1 MANGKL
7 TPDREID
14 AEPERDVFLFSSST
28 EILEPRT
35 VSAMDRHMGLFHMPA
50 FRAVAAEAG
59 GPSEATCTTGAAVL
73 DANGDGRPDVVLA
86 TMKAPNVLLLN
97 NIGEGQ
103 DVATI
108 AASDFT
114 RWTFPGS
121 HAANTQ
127 NGQNAHCVVAFDA
140 DNDGDVDVFFGTT
153 GTEYNQLWRNDGS
166 GVFTLDT
173 NYGSLQQ
180 HPEDVYAAVA
190 MDANGDG
197 WLDLYLVCGPR
208 IDTESPDPDNVPN
221 RLFLNDGAGNFVYH
235 DSGDA
240 ELATPCS
247 AAVALDIDLDGDL
260 DLFVTTGGQG
270 GNPSV
275 DNAILINDGSGLF
288 TLRES
293 SEGTRT
299 GYRSTDVKAADLDG
313 DGDMDLI
320 VTNRRQTSIKV
331 ENDLLI
337 NDGQGNFSHVSLCN
351 EANDLSN
358 RIKRSLCEFWSV
370 TQSLPFDANGDG
382 AEDILFLT
390 HGNYGAIL
398 ALNWG
403 STSTFTVANANDV
416 SRLMARTYDAV
427 TADFNSD
434 GKDDLY
440 VANLNL
446 ENELL
451 LGDGSGRFKWAPDH
465 IARESLEGRHTHTVG
480 TADLNG
486 DGLPDLYIVNFEQ
499 PNQIFLNAGGG
510 SFVEVSG
517 GVATDCPAT
526 PCARTHGVTI
536 FDANGDGRPD
546 IYVLEESPG
555 SNSLFINTHM
565 NTGSPVET
573 DVGFTE
579 ETGGD
584 IRAPTPSESQGK
596 SMEAVAFD
604 ANGNGKMDLFVV
616 NEVYYQL
623 LTNDGDGHFETA
635 FTSDDYTSLAQQ
647 KHVLRG
653 ALAFDV
659 DNGKWANRSDPIP
672 YVCVCALN
680 RAALSHT
687 LLMPDSC
694 ALL

>member
-59 GPSEATCTTGAAVL
+59 GPSDATCTTGAAVL
-73 DANGDGRPDVVLA
+73 
-86 TMKAPNVLLLN
+86 
-97 NIGEGQ
+97 
-103 DVATI
+103 
-108 AASDFT
+108 
-114 RWTFPGS
+114 
-121 HAANTQ
+121 
-127 NGQNAHCVVAFDA
+127 
-140 DNDGDVDVFFGTT
+140 
-153 GTEYNQLWRNDGS
+153 
-166 GVFTLDT
+166 
-173 NYGSLQQ
+173 
-180 HPEDVYAAVA
+180 
-190 MDANGDG
+190 
-197 WLDLYLVCGPR
+197 
-208 IDTESPDPDNVPN
+208 
-221 RLFLNDGAGNFVYH
+221 
-235 DSGDA
+235 
-240 ELATPCS
+240 
-247 AAVALDIDLDGDL
+247 
-260 DLFVTTGGQG
+260 
-270 GNPSV
+270 
-275 DNAILINDGSGLF
+275 
-288 TLRES
+288 
-293 SEGTRT
+293 
-299 GYRSTDVKAADLDG
+299 
-313 DGDMDLI
+313 
-320 VTNRRQTSIKV
+320 
-331 ENDLLI
+331 
-337 NDGQGNFSHVSLCN
+337 
-351 EANDLSN
+351 
-358 RIKRSLCEFWSV
+358 
-370 TQSLPFDANGDG
+370 
-382 AEDILFLT
+382 
-390 HGNYGAIL
+390 
-398 ALNWG
+398 
-403 STSTFTVANANDV
+403 
-416 SRLMARTYDAV
+416 
-427 TADFNSD
+427 
-434 GKDDLY
+434 
-440 VANLNL
+440 
-446 ENELL
+446 
-451 LGDGSGRFKWAPDH
+451 
-465 IARESLEGRHTHTVG
+465 
-480 TADLNG
+480 
-486 DGLPDLYIVNFEQ
+486 
-499 PNQIFLNAGGG
+499 
-510 SFVEVSG
+510 
-517 GVATDCPAT
+517 
-526 PCARTHGVTI
+526 
-536 FDANGDGRPD
+536 DANGDGRPD

-555 SNSLFINTHM
+555 SNRLFINTHM